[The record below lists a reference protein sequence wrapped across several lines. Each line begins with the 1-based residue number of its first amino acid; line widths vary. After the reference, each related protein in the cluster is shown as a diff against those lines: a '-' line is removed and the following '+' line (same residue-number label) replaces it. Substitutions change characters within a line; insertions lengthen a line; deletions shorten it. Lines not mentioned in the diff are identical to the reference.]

1 MLESD
6 KRADNAPIKTH
17 QAFWMEPSEISD
29 FMAESKHLIKPKKF
43 GERPDV
49 IYKTILRSFKKYY
62 LNEFNDLTDI
72 KRKKKRVN
80 TQDSL
85 LDLANEFI
93 SQKISENPFEDLNL
107 FIIALIQP
115 KLEENPRVDS
125 KLVQLS
131 SIVKDVLYRFNKS
144 KMSDLLSYPQF
155 SYILKKFLSIPN
167 LLEFIGEKSSSPQAA
182 ENLVAQIDF
191 LIERWDE
198 ILAKQG
204 PSGIGDWKRN
214 LELSY

>member
-1 MLESD
+1 
-6 KRADNAPIKTH
+6 
-17 QAFWMEPSEISD
+17 
-29 FMAESKHLIKPKKF
+29 MAENRHLIKPKKF

-62 LNEFNDLTDI
+62 LNEFNDLTDF

-107 FIIALIQP
+107 FIIALVQP
-115 KLEENPRVDS
+115 KLEGNLRVDS

-155 SYILKKFLSIPN
+155 SYILKKFLNIPN

-191 LIERWDE
+191 LIER
-198 ILAKQG
+198 
-204 PSGIGDWKRN
+204 
-214 LELSY
+214 